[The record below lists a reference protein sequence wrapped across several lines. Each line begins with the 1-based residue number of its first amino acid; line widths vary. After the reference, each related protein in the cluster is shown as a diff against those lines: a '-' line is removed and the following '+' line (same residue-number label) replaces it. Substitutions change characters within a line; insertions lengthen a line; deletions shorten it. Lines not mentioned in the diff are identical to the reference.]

1 MFKILIII
9 LIVKFSISFINFIKY
24 KKNKYI
30 LHKRNSFMKTSFHDE
45 DNRKKNIIKNNYN
58 IIDETIYT
66 LIWYDCKECRELIE
80 SINLLKLKIIYV
92 KGIYYNYEICYN
104 YNLTTNP
111 LLYKNDILICYNLFD
126 IYEEIYKHQ

>member
-30 LHKRNSFMKTSFHDE
+30 HHKRNSLVKTFIPED
-45 DNRKKNIIKNNYN
+45 DNRKN
-58 IIDETIYT
+58 IIDETIDEPIYT
-66 LIWYDCKECRELIE
+66 LIWYDCKECTELIKN
-80 SINLLKLKIIYV
+80 INLLKFKIIYV
-92 KGIYYNYEICYN
+92 KGIYYNYETSYN
-104 YNLTTNP
+104 YNLASNP

-126 IYEEIYKHQ
+126 IYEEIYKHQNQN